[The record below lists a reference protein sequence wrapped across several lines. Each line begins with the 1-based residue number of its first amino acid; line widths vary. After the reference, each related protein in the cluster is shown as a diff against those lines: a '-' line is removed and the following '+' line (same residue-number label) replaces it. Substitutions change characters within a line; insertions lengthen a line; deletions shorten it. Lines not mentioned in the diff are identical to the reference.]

1 MNSCLYECSVMH
13 ERLEPKKNKFVYNIY
28 MYFMDLDELN
38 ILSKKLLFFSVNRF
52 NWFSLNNTD
61 HIHST
66 DKKKQNIKT
75 NILEFLETKNIRLG
89 GGKIFLLANLRT
101 LGYSF
106 NPVSFFYC
114 YDQNGKAVCTVVE
127 VCNTFKERK
136 LYLLNEET
144 YRNGRFE
151 KMTTKYFYVS
161 PFSPLDTSFDFNI
174 GIPDEKL
181 AIRIDDY
188 QDGRRVLLSAVSGVK
203 KKLNNLSLIYYGLK
217 FPLVTL
223 KIIFL
228 IHWQAMIIYF
238 KKVPFIR
245 KGENMHQ
252 QQEIYKL

>member
-1 MNSCLYECSVMH
+1 MH
-13 ERLEPKKNKFVYNIY
+13 YRLEPKKNKFEYNIY
-28 MYFMDLDELN
+28 MYLLDLDELTN
-38 ILSKKLLFFSVNRF
+38 LSKRLLFFSVNKF
-52 NWFSLNNTD
+52 NWFSIYNTD
-61 HIHST
+61 HIHNFEN
-66 DKKKQNIKT
+66 KKQDIKSNIT
-75 NILEFLETKNIRLG
+75 DFLQTKNISLE

-101 LGYSF
+101 LGYAF

-114 YDQNGKAVCTVVE
+114 YDKSGKAICTVVE

-136 LYLLNEET
+136 LYLLDEET
-144 YRNGRFE
+144 YKNGRFG
-151 KMTTKYFYVS
+151 KMMTKYFYVS

-174 GIPDEKL
+174 GMPEEKL
-181 AIRIDDY
+181 DIRIDDY

-203 KKLNNLSLIYYGLK
+203 KELTNWNQIYFGLK

-228 IHWQAMIIYF
+228 IHWQAMLIYL

-245 KGENMHQ
+245 KGENIHQ